1 MATQT
6 DVPEVVVERLP
17 QYLRALAHL
26 KESGIEVISS
36 QQLGELLQV
45 TPAQIRKDLS
55 YFGRF
60 GKQGR
65 GYSISHLLAQLRS
78 ILGLDQ
84 TWNVAVVGIGR
95 LGRAIIS
102 YPGFEPEG
110 FRIVCAFDSDRR
122 VVGEWA
128 GGLMIHDFGAFK
140 EIATEKG
147 VQIAVVA
154 VPAAAAQDVIDQLVD
169 AGIKAV
175 LNYAPKSALAPPNVR
190 IRNVD
195 PVVALQS
202 MTYYLS
208 AARPAEAGPT
218 SRAVPSSAAAAG
230 GA

>member
-1 MATQT
+1 MAGPP
-6 DVPEVVVERLP
+6 DVPEVVIERLP

-26 KESGIEVISS
+26 ESNGIDVISS

-65 GYSISHLLAQLRS
+65 GYSISHLLERLRH

-84 TWNVAVVGIGR
+84 DWRVAIVGVGR
-95 LGRAIIS
+95 LGRSIIS
-102 YPGFEPEG
+102 YPGFAPEG
-110 FRIVCAFDSDRR
+110 FRVVCAFDSDERL
-122 VVGEWA
+122 VGEMA
-128 GGLMIHDFGAFK
+128 GGLIINDFSDFK
-140 EIATEKG
+140 EVAEHKG
-147 VQIAVVA
+147 VQIAIVA
-154 VPAAAAQDVIDQLVD
+154 VPAWVAQEVIDQLVD
-169 AGIKAV
+169 AGIKAI
-175 LNYAPKSALAPPNVR
+175 LNYAPKSAITPLDVR

-208 AARPAEAGPT
+208 SPD
-218 SRAVPSSAAAAG
+218 
-230 GA
+230 

>member
-1 MATQT
+1 MAGPP
-6 DVPEVVVERLP
+6 DVPEVVIERLP

-26 KESGIEVISS
+26 ESNGIDVISS

-65 GYSISHLLAQLRS
+65 GYSISHLLERLRH

-84 TWNVAVVGIGR
+84 DWRVAIVGVGR
-95 LGRAIIS
+95 LGRSIIS
-102 YPGFEPEG
+102 YPGFAPEG
-110 FRIVCAFDSDRR
+110 FRVVCAFDSDQRL
-122 VVGEWA
+122 VGEMA
-128 GGLMIHDFGAFK
+128 GGLIINDFSDFK
-140 EIATEKG
+140 NVAEQKG
-147 VQIAVVA
+147 VQIAIVA
-154 VPAAAAQDVIDQLVD
+154 VPAWVAQEVIDQLID
-169 AGIKAV
+169 AGIKAI
-175 LNYAPKSALAPPNVR
+175 LNYAPKSALTPPDVR

-208 AARPAEAGPT
+208 SPE
-218 SRAVPSSAAAAG
+218 
-230 GA
+230 